1 MPVRSLTS
9 SVLTWPNAKTVD
21 DAARRWAGVEA
32 ERHDLVLRV
41 GYFGSYARGD
51 WGPGSDLDVVVIVAA
66 SEDPFERRAVA
77 WDTSSLPVAVQL
89 LVYTR
94 EEWERMQQRGDRF
107 ARMLDEET
115 VWLYEGAGPNDL
127 VS

>member
-21 DAARRWAGVEA
+21 DAVRHWAGREA
-32 ERHDLVLRV
+32 KRHDGVVRI

-51 WGPGSDLDVVVIVAA
+51 WGPGSDLDLVVVVAA
-66 SEDPFERRAVA
+66 ADTPFVRRAVA
-77 WDTSSLPVAVQL
+77 WDTSSLPVASQL

-94 EEWERMQQRGDRF
+94 DEWAMIRQRGDRF
-107 ARMLDEET
+107 ARALDAET
-115 VWLYEGAGPNDL
+115 VWVYEASSPTDQ
-127 VS
+127 V

>member
-32 ERHDLVLRV
+32 ERHDQVLRI

-77 WDTSSLPVAVQL
+77 WNTRSLPVAAEL
-89 LVYTR
+89 LVYTC
-94 EEWERMQQRGDRF
+94 EEWEKMQQRGDRF
-107 ARMLDEET
+107 ARTLDEET
-115 VWLYEGAGPNDL
+115 VWVYEGAGPNDL
-127 VS
+127 VP

>member
-9 SVLTWPNAKTVD
+9 SVLRWPNAETVD

-32 ERHDLVLRV
+32 ERHGPVLRI
-41 GYFGSYARGD
+41 GYFGSYARGN
-51 WGPGSDLDVVVIVAA
+51 WGPGSDLNLVVIVAA
-66 SEDPFERRAVA
+66 SEVPFERRAVA
-77 WDTSSLPVAVQL
+77 WDTSSLPVATQL

-107 ARMLDEET
+107 ARTLAAET
-115 VWLYEGAGPNDL
+115 VW
-127 VS
+127 V